1 MNSLSGNGNG
11 NGNEATTQ
19 LACLLACLLACS
31 ESYLVLNIY
40 TLAMFGDNSVNFKP
54 CLVQSSDGHSL
65 LYFTLLCSALLC
77 LVQRGLCRER
87 GKLQVIGDDATKVS
101 TRQHGIKADAI
112 LQKITVLSL
121 ALGGTWQTILR

>member
-1 MNSLSGNGNG
+1 MAMVIKLQLSLL
-11 NGNEATTQ
+11 T
-19 LACLLACLLACS
+19 CS
-31 ESYLVLNIY
+31 ESYPVLNIY
-40 TLAMFGDNSVNFKP
+40 TLPMFGDNSVNFKP
-54 CLVQSSDGHSL
+54 RLVQSSDGHSL
-65 LYFTLLCSALLC
+65 LAFTLLYFTLLYFALLG
-77 LVQRGLCRER
+77 LALGLCKTR

>member
-1 MNSLSGNGNG
+1 
-11 NGNEATTQ
+11 
-19 LACLLACLLACS
+19 
-31 ESYLVLNIY
+31 
-40 TLAMFGDNSVNFKP
+40 MFGDNSVNFKP

-77 LVQRGLCRER
+77 LALGLCRER
-87 GKLQVIGDDATKVS
+87 CKLQVIGDDATKVS